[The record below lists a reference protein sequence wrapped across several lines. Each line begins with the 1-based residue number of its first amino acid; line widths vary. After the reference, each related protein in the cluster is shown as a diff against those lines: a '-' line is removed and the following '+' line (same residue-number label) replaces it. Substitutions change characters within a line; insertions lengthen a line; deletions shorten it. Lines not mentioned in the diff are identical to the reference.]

1 MLKPVKRPK
10 SPYYV
15 ARGTING
22 QRVEKSTGET
32 TLAAAR
38 QACERIA
45 AEILASDPDQVSKG
59 RLTVKQAATQYRAAG
74 KDGRFLTAI
83 ETHFGDTPVS
93 AIDPQAMR
101 KAAKAI
107 YPNAAS
113 ATLRRQLYTP
123 MKAIINHCADEGL
136 CAPIRLKSPKD
147 GNKRTQFLTPA
158 QAEKVIL
165 AFASEKNRYLPA
177 LITGLFGQGMRLGEA
192 LSIDGSDVSLEHK
205 FAILRNTK
213 NGEERT
219 ITLTGRTIAAWSL
232 LPTVGKP
239 GPLFRREDGLGFRL
253 GKNSGGQIAKQFRR
267 AVCEAGFDPAVITPH
282 ICRHSWATWF
292 YAQVVDVL
300 RLRDEGGWKSNEW
313 QRYTRSRLPSIGEEA
328 RKLRWDFVGE
338 NRGKETEGP
347 SVAAR

>member
-10 SPYYV
+10 SPFYV

-22 QRVEKSTGET
+22 QRVERSTGAS

-45 AEILASDPDQVSKG
+45 AEILARDTGQISKG
-59 RLTVKQAATQYRAAG
+59 RLTFKQASEQYRAAG
-74 KDGRFLTAI
+74 RDARFLTKL
-83 ETHFGDTPVS
+83 EDYFGDTLVS
-93 AIDPQAMR
+93 AIDAQGMR
-101 KAAKAI
+101 SAAKEV
-107 YPNAAS
+107 YPSAAP
-113 ATLRRQLYTP
+113 ATQRRQLYTP
-123 MKAIINHCADEGL
+123 VKAVINHCADEGL

-158 QAEKVIL
+158 QAEKIIM
-165 AFASEKNRYLPA
+165 AFAAEKNRYLPA
-177 LITGLFGQGMRLGEA
+177 LVTGLFGQGMRLGEA

-219 ITLTGRTIAAWSL
+219 ITLTSRTIAAWSL

-239 GPLFRREDGLGFRL
+239 GKLFRREDGLGFRV
-253 GKNSGGQIAKQFRR
+253 GKNSGGQIAKQFAR
-267 AVCEAGFDPAVITPH
+267 AVEAAGLDPQVITPH

-292 YAQVVDVL
+292 YAQTVDVL

-313 QRYTRSRLPSIGEEA
+313 QRYTRSRMQSIGDEA
-328 RKLRWDFVGE
+328 KRLRWYFVGE
-338 NRGKETEGP
+338 NRGNSAEKP
-347 SVAAR
+347 SVAAG